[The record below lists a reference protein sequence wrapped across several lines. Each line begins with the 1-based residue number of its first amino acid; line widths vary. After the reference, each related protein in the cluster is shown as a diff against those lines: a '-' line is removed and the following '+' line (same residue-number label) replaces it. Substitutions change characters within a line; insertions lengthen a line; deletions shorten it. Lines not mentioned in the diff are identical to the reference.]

1 VLPART
7 ARASAMEGSEVS
19 RAGVVG
25 MSWVRRR
32 AMAASPSK
40 MPLLRERAELHSEA
54 TLTQSLL

>member
-1 VLPART
+1 
-7 ARASAMEGSEVS
+7 MEGSEVS